1 MRHTLRQV
9 FRSGKFVVGFAILV
23 GLLLIVLLYPLLVP
37 HPPLQI
43 IGQGTFFP
51 PGIYVNAYDSI
62 SSTRYSLNL
71 DDAATR
77 RLHSKLKDEDRLAMK
92 EWLVG
97 VGIPEAEIDTDNT
110 ELLLEQWITNY
121 DPQTKIAGMTNARRN
136 YYTLSLIH
144 I

>member
-9 FRSGKFVVGFAILV
+9 FSSGKFVLGFAILV
-23 GLLLIVLLYPLLVP
+23 GLLLIVLIYPLLVP

-62 SSTRYSLNL
+62 SSTRYNLNL

-77 RLHSKLKDEDRLAMK
+77 RLHAKL
-92 EWLVG
+92 
-97 VGIPEAEIDTDNT
+97 
-110 ELLLEQWITNY
+110 
-121 DPQTKIAGMTNARRN
+121 
-136 YYTLSLIH
+136 
-144 I
+144 